1 MLRGLGATYR
11 SDSELSLLTVRGGRQ
26 SHHAKHAR
34 AHPLCD
40 GLDGPT
46 LPGGVATFEQD
57 DDPRSRLLDPALQ
70 VAKLDLELA
79 QFLLVSLALHLLLGF
94 AACRPFQCHDLTPLL
109 QPALRT
115 LSCAALF
122 RYRGTRRRRATEQRP
137 LLAGNLFV
145 VAGHLHLEATHKSP
159 SNVRFQAKRTLS
171 RHSRIDRV

>member
-1 MLRGLGATYR
+1 
-11 SDSELSLLTVRGGRQ
+11 TVRGGRQ

-94 AACRPFQCHDLTPLL
+94 AACRPFQCQHPPPL
-109 QPALRT
+109 PPPRCPPLRCAP
-115 LSCAALF
+115 LSPS
-122 RYRGTRRRRATEQRP
+122 GGPRRRRATEQRP